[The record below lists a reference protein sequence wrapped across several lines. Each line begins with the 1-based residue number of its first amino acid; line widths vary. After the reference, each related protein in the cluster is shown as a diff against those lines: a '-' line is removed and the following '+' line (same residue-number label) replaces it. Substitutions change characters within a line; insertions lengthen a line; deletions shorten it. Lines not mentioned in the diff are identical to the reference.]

1 MTASKDEQNTRSD
14 YAERYRIRAS
24 ATIIDEVER
33 EVIGDVWGANGFTT
47 VHQAEDLR
55 RRLELRENSRL
66 LDVGSGC
73 GWPGLYLAQRTG
85 CEVVVTD
92 LPPEGLEIASRRAKE
107 EGLRSL
113 GAVAA
118 SARRFPFADGSFDA
132 IVHVDVIC

>member
-1 MTASKDEQNTRSD
+1 MTASKDERKTRSD
-14 YAERYRIRAS
+14 YAERYRVRAS
-24 ATIIDEVER
+24 ATVVDGAER

-47 VHQAEDLR
+47 VDQAEDLR
-55 RRLELRENSRL
+55 HRLELGANSRL

-73 GWPGLYLAQRTG
+73 GWPGLYLSQRTG

-92 LPPEGLEIASRRAKE
+92 LPIEALEVASRRAKE

-118 SARRFPFADGSFDA
+118 SARYFPFAEGSFDA
-132 IVHVDVIC
+132 IVHVDLIC

>member
-1 MTASKDEQNTRSD
+1 MTASKHEQVTRAD
-14 YAERYRIRAS
+14 FAERYRVRAS
-24 ATIIDEVER
+24 AKVVDEAER

-47 VHQAEDLR
+47 VDQAEDLR
-55 RRLELRENSRL
+55 RRLELGEDSRL

-73 GWPGLYLAQRTG
+73 GWPGLYLARQTG

-92 LPPEGLEIASRRAKE
+92 LPLEGLEVATSRAKA

-118 SARRFPFADGSFDA
+118 SARHFPFNESSFDA
-132 IVHVDVIC
+132 IVHVDLIC

>member
-1 MTASKDEQNTRSD
+1 MNASKQERKTRSD
-14 YAERYRIRAS
+14 YAERYRVRAS
-24 ATIIDEVER
+24 ATVVDGAER

-47 VHQAEDLR
+47 VHQAEELR
-55 RRLELRENSRL
+55 RRLELGATSRL

-92 LPPEGLEIASRRAKE
+92 LPTEGLEVASSRAKAE
-107 EGLRSL
+107 RLRSL

-118 SARRFPFADGSFDA
+118 SAQYFPFAESSFDA
-132 IVHVDVIC
+132 IVHVDLIC